1 MRRMNGYALNPAF
14 ARERMKRITGDVNID
29 DRLSC
34 VVGFSPDEECAIG
47 NNDVARPCTRG
58 RIWDLRM
65 C

>member
-1 MRRMNGYALNPAF
+1 
-14 ARERMKRITGDVNID
+14 MKRITGDVNID